1 MQTVQTTHH
10 QKTMTP
16 ARYINREISSFAF
29 QLRVLAQAVDDEH
42 PLLEQMQFLSIFS
55 SNLDEFFEIRIA
67 GLINAKEAG
76 DLPLSPDG
84 ARPSE
89 VLAQLSAQIH
99 EAVAYQYQILN
110 QKILPNLAKHGIRYL
125 KRDELSPEQS
135 AWMRG
140 YFYEQVLPVL
150 TPISIDPAHPFP
162 RLVNKSLN
170 FLVRLNGKDAFG
182 RDLAWAVV
190 PAPRSLP
197 RVIAL
202 PDELCDGQNHHVM
215 LSAVIH
221 EHIGALFLGARV
233 VGCHQFRL
241 TRNADLAL
249 DDDIDDL
256 AEAVKGKL
264 LGRKFGKKVRLEVSD
279 NCPQEMYAYLLNQFE
294 LDESALYRVSGP
306 VNLTRFLTDFARP
319 ALRYASLPRVYPS
332 AFGKKRSMFSV
343 IAKKDVLVHHPFESF
358 SAVTDFLWQA
368 ANDPDVLAIKQTI
381 YRTGSQSNI
390 VRALATAAKNG
401 KEVTAVV
408 EVTARFDEASNI
420 ALAHTLQEA
429 GVLVVYGVVGYKTH
443 AKMMLIVRR
452 EKGQIR
458 RYAHLGTGNY
468 HEGNARAY
476 TDYGLFTAHAG
487 ICQDVHTVF
496 CQLTAMGQG
505 QPLGYLLAAP
515 FGLRDGIVAHIE
527 REISHA
533 KAGQDAHIIFKVNA
547 LTEPSI
553 IEKLYE
559 ASNAGVRVDL
569 VVRSICCL
577 RPCVEN
583 LSQNIRVVSIV
594 GRFLEHTRVY
604 YFANKN
610 APLLYLASADLMD
623 RNLKKRVEVAFPI
636 IDSAIRTQ
644 IIDDL
649 FAYVEDSSAWELGA
663 DGVWTQI
670 DTQGA
675 DDEIGAQQRLVQ
687 KFMY

>member
-29 QLRVLAQAVDDEH
+29 QLRVLAQAVNDEH

-452 EKGQIR
+452 EKG
-458 RYAHLGTGNY
+458 
-468 HEGNARAY
+468 
-476 TDYGLFTAHAG
+476 
-487 ICQDVHTVF
+487 
-496 CQLTAMGQG
+496 
-505 QPLGYLLAAP
+505 
-515 FGLRDGIVAHIE
+515 
-527 REISHA
+527 
-533 KAGQDAHIIFKVNA
+533 
-547 LTEPSI
+547 
-553 IEKLYE
+553 
-559 ASNAGVRVDL
+559 
-569 VVRSICCL
+569 
-577 RPCVEN
+577 
-583 LSQNIRVVSIV
+583 
-594 GRFLEHTRVY
+594 
-604 YFANKN
+604 
-610 APLLYLASADLMD
+610 
-623 RNLKKRVEVAFPI
+623 
-636 IDSAIRTQ
+636 
-644 IIDDL
+644 
-649 FAYVEDSSAWELGA
+649 
-663 DGVWTQI
+663 
-670 DTQGA
+670 
-675 DDEIGAQQRLVQ
+675 
-687 KFMY
+687 